1 VLIKRPAKV
10 VNERNQMT
18 ESGIRDIFQLYGEG
32 RGNSVQASQLRV
44 IFEQMGFP
52 MSDDH
57 CENLIETADQDGDG
71 ALDLKEFVNFVLY
84 GVLNVED
91 TEDEIMECFRVFDPD
106 ETGFIP
112 SQELRRI
119 MTQLGDELTDSEI
132 NKVIQ
137 QSDID
142 GDGSINYAEY
152 VKKIY
157 LSNHR
162 YEAVNKRDWENIL
175 AKMRN
180 VSLENNTPEAEA

>member
-1 VLIKRPAKV
+1 
-10 VNERNQMT
+10 
-18 ESGIRDIFQLYGEG
+18 
-32 RGNSVQASQLRV
+32 
-44 IFEQMGFP
+44 
-52 MSDDH
+52 
-57 CENLIETADQDGDG
+57 
-71 ALDLKEFVNFVLY
+71 
-84 GVLNVED
+84 
-91 TEDEIMECFRVFDPD
+91 MECFRVFDPD

-119 MTQLGDELTDSEI
+119 MTQLGDELTDNEI

-157 LSNHR
+157 LGNYR

-180 VSLENNTPEAEA
+180 ANLDNNNTEV